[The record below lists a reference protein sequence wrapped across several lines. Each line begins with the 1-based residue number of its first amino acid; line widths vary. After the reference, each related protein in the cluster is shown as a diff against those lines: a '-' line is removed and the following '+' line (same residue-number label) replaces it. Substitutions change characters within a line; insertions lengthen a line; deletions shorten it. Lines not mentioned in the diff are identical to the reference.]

1 MRFRAWIVRVREM
14 RIRIGEKRNILLGE
28 DGGDFWELWREVM
41 ETSRKII
48 SCGGFETR
56 SWRFWAK

>member
-28 DGGDFWELWREVM
+28 NGGGFWELWQEVM
-41 ETSRKII
+41 ETSRKLI
-48 SCGGFETR
+48 SCGGFKTR
-56 SWRFWAK
+56 CEIGYE